1 MDHPQAPH
9 AARPRHGGGRPDS
22 RPRGP
27 FAPARRPVLRTIRSN
42 ILAAFLCLTLVTA
55 ALGWFSLL
63 AIRGAGGLVVET
75 YDLSLQSISYARA
88 AAVDFAGMQAAL
100 LRRGVSDGAA
110 DAASDA
116 ATHREDAEDRAAELQ
131 RSLHED
137 LDIAASRARSPEAVT
152 AAQAVE
158 QALGRCAVLRPPVL
172 RPPVPRTPGPQ
183 TPGAR
188 PPGNDAVAAATPAPA
203 LRASATPGPV
213 TPGPAAARTAPAA
226 APPRTGRP
234 QPWPPAP
241 PPLPEL
247 AGTTDWQALDR
258 CVQDVEGRIE
268 TLVEITAGDG
278 FLHRQR
284 ALRTIGTSLWLDAL
298 AVLVAIGLSGLL
310 TWLLTRRIVG
320 PVRAAAAAAA
330 RIADGELET
339 AIPQGREDELGGLLA
354 AMAVMRDNIRA
365 MMESEVTQRR
375 SAQSLLV
382 DAVES
387 TSEGVVLVDRHGR
400 IALANTQAAEFFP
413 HAGALLRAG
422 APFARLV
429 GPDLAMPD
437 LAMPDLA
444 MPDLAMPDLAA
455 PDFAAPDFAASGP
468 DTPGPDASGG
478 LDPPGPDAPPP
489 AGPPAAYTGE
499 WQLADG
505 RWLRVS
511 RSRTRA
517 GGFVEIYSDITE
529 LRARA
534 AELERINLQF
544 DAALSN
550 MSQGLCQYDRHGRLQ
565 VANTRYREMFRLPAG
580 VVVAGLSLR
589 EMIALNVAAGNH
601 TRNLD
606 DLFAEWT
613 RFVAQRREA
622 TMCHELR
629 DGRVVAI
636 SHQPTADGGWVAT
649 FEDITDRRRAE
660 AQIMFMARHDALT
673 SLPNRIL
680 FGERV
685 QQALDTPAPPPA
697 AAPEHVGPE
706 HAGLAGD
713 PGDGAAAPILPFAV
727 MHLDLD
733 HFKSV
738 NDAMGHPA
746 GDRLLQQVA
755 QRLLACVG
763 EADTVARLGG
773 DEFAVVQRALPALPA
788 SNAGGRDS
796 GSADAGWAD
805 PGWPDA
811 GGPDAGG
818 ADAGGAGRLARRIV
832 AALSEPF
839 TLDSARV
846 SIGVSIGIAVA
857 PADGRDAPALL
868 KNADMALYRA
878 KAEGRSTARFFERS
892 MDAQVQARRRLELD
906 LHRAVEEEQFEVHY
920 QPQVDLATGRIA
932 GLEAL
937 LRWHHPVHGLVPPG
951 DFIPIAEEVGL
962 IVGIGEWVL
971 TRACR
976 EAARWPQAVSVAVN
990 VSPAQFRTLRLVE
1003 VVAEAL
1009 SRAGLAPGRLELEIT
1024 ETVLL
1029 RESEAVL
1036 ATLHQLRARGVR
1048 IAMDDFGTG
1057 YSSLSY
1063 LRSFPFD
1070 KIKIDQSFVRDM
1082 ARNADSLAIVRAAIG
1097 LGASLGMKVAAEG
1110 VETSGQVAILRA
1122 ARCDQVQGFLY
1133 SRPCAASAVPDLL
1146 ALLGHGDGRQG

>member
-1 MDHPQAPH
+1 MDHPHAPD
-9 AARPRHGGGRPDS
+9 AARPRLGGGLPDS
-22 RPRGP
+22 RPR
-27 FAPARRPVLRTIRSN
+27 APPARARRPGLHTIRSN

-55 ALGWFSLL
+55 ALGWFSFL
-63 AIRGAGGLVVET
+63 AIRRAGGLVVET

-100 LRRGVSDGAA
+100 LRRGLADG
-110 DAASDA
+110 ASDA
-116 ATHREDAEDRAAELQ
+116 AIQAAGGAATHRGDAEDRAAGLQ

-137 LDIAASRARSPEAVT
+137 LDIAASRARSPQAVA

-158 QALGRCAVLRPPVL
+158 QALGRCAVLRPPV
-172 RPPVPRTPGPQ
+172 PRTPGPQ
-183 TPGAR
+183 TP
-188 PPGNDAVAAATPAPA
+188 
-203 LRASATPGPV
+203 
-213 TPGPAAARTAPAA
+213 AA
-226 APPRTGRP
+226 APPRPGRP

-284 ALRTIGTSLWLDAL
+284 ALRAIGTSLWLDAL

-354 AMAVMRDNIRA
+354 AMAVMRDSIRA

-422 APFARLV
+422 APFSRLV
-429 GPDLAMPD
+429 GPELAMSDLA
-437 LAMPDLA
+437 AS
-444 MPDLAMPDLAA
+444 DLAA
-455 PDFAAPDFAASGP
+455 PDLVPPAPEA
-468 DTPGPDASGG
+468 
-478 LDPPGPDAPPP
+478 PP

-601 TRNLD
+601 TRDLD
-606 DLFAEWT
+606 DLFADWT

-685 QQALDTPAPPPA
+685 QQALDTPSAPPHA
-697 AAPEHVGPE
+697 GPE
-706 HAGLAGD
+706 HAVPEHAVPPGD
-713 PGDGAAAPILPFAV
+713 PGGGGGAPISPFAV

-773 DEFAVVQRALPALPA
+773 DEFAVVQRSLSAPSA
-788 SNAGGRDS
+788 SDAGGRAS
-796 GSADAGWAD
+796 GGADAGWAD
-805 PGWPDA
+805 PGWPNA
-811 GGPDAGG
+811 GGGNAGG
-818 ADAGGAGRLARRIV
+818 ADAGEAGRLARRIV

-937 LRWHHPVHGLVPPG
+937 LRWHHPRHGLVPPG
-951 DFIPIAEEVGL
+951 EFIPIAEEVGL

-971 TRACR
+971 ARACR

-1029 RESEAVL
+1029 RESESVL
-1036 ATLHQLRARGVR
+1036 ATLHQLRAQGVR

-1110 VETSGQVAILRA
+1110 VETPEQVAILRA

>member
-1 MDHPQAPH
+1 MQIPD
-9 AARPRHGGGRPDS
+9 AARPGGGGRRFPFRGRRS
-22 RPRGP
+22 GTRARGP
-27 FAPARRPVLRTIRSN
+27 GPRTIRSS
-42 ILAAFLCLTLVTA
+42 ILAAFLCMTLITA
-55 ALGWFSLL
+55 ALGWFSFL
-63 AIRGAGGLVVET
+63 AIRHTGRLLVET
-75 YDLSLQSISYARA
+75 YNLSLQAISDARA

-100 LRRGVSDGAA
+100 LRRGVPGGVPER
-110 DAASDA
+110 ASDDVPDEA
-116 ATHREDAEDRAAELQ
+116 ARRAAIESRVAELQ
-131 RSLHED
+131 RSLHQD
-137 LDIAASRARSPEAVT
+137 LDIAASRTRSPEAAT
-152 AAQAVE
+152 AAQAAE
-158 QALGRCAVLRPPVL
+158 QALGHCTVPRPPAD
-172 RPPVPRTPGPQ
+172 RTTASQAAAQPPSGGIADPGGASPAGTSPVPAAQATPE
-183 TPGAR
+183 
-188 PPGNDAVAAATPAPA
+188 AATPRPI
-203 LRASATPGPV
+203 G
-213 TPGPAAARTAPAA
+213 
-226 APPRTGRP
+226 P
-234 QPWPPAP
+234 QPWPPAAP
-241 PPLPEL
+241 PPPDL
-247 AGTTDWQALDR
+247 AGETDWRALDR
-258 CVQDVEGRIE
+258 CVQDVERHIE

-278 FLHRQR
+278 VLHRQK
-284 ALRTIGTSLWLDAL
+284 ALRAIGTSLALDAL
-298 AVLVAIGLSGLL
+298 AVLAAVGLSGLL

-320 PVRAAAAAAA
+320 PVRDAAAAAA

-400 IALANTQAAEFFP
+400 IALANTQAAELFP

-422 APFARLV
+422 TPFARLV
-429 GPDLAMPD
+429 GPDP
-437 LAMPDLA
+437 
-444 MPDLAMPDLAA
+444 A
-455 PDFAAPDFAASGP
+455 PEDPVAPGRTDEPPGTAVPGPPPRTERTRRDDGPHAGADPPAAS
-468 DTPGPDASGG
+468 PDA
-478 LDPPGPDAPPP
+478 DPS
-489 AGPPAAYTGE
+489 AAYTGE

-550 MSQGLCQYDRHGRLQ
+550 MSQGLCQYDSQGRLQ
-565 VANTRYREMFRLPAG
+565 VANTRYREMFRLPADA
-580 VVVAGLSLR
+580 VVAGLSLR
-589 EMIALNVAAGNH
+589 EMIALSVAAGNH
-601 TRNLD
+601 LRDLD
-606 DLFAEWT
+606 DLFQEWT
-613 RFVAQRREA
+613 GLVAQRREA

-629 DGRVVAI
+629 DGRVVAVL
-636 SHQPTADGGWVAT
+636 HQPTSDGGWVST

-673 SLPNRIL
+673 SLPNRTL

-685 QQALDTPAPPPA
+685 QQALATLPPPGG
-697 AAPEHVGPE
+697 GPGGNGDGNGGGDE
-706 HAGLAGD
+706 DPPGSPAD
-713 PGDGAAAPILPFAV
+713 PGAARTRPFAV

-755 QRLLACVG
+755 QRLLSCVG

-773 DEFAVVQRALPALPA
+773 DEFAVVQAGLPDTGLHH
-788 SNAGGRDS
+788 AGQ
-796 GSADAGWAD
+796 AG
-805 PGWPDA
+805 A
-811 GGPDAGG
+811 GQAG
-818 ADAGGAGRLARRIV
+818 AGETGRLARRIV

-839 TLDSARV
+839 MLDSARV

-857 PADGRDAPALL
+857 PADGRDALALL

-878 KAEGRSTARFFERS
+878 KAEGRSTARFFEPS
-892 MDAQVQARRRLELD
+892 MDVQVQARRRLELD
-906 LHRAVEEEQFEVHY
+906 LRRAVEEEQFEVHY
-920 QPQVDLATGRIA
+920 QPLVDLDAGRVS

-962 IVGIGEWVL
+962 IVEIGEWVL
-971 TRACR
+971 HHACR
-976 EAARWPQAVSVAVN
+976 EAVRWPAGVSVAVN
-990 VSPAQFRTLRLVE
+990 VSPAQFRTRHLVE
-1003 VVAEAL
+1003 AVREAL
-1009 SRAGLAPGRLELEIT
+1009 QHSGLAPGRLELEIT

-1029 RESEAVL
+1029 RESESVL
-1036 ATLHQLRARGVR
+1036 ATLHQLRATGVR

-1063 LRSFPFD
+1063 LQSFPFD
-1070 KIKIDQSFVRDM
+1070 KIKIDQSFVRDV

-1110 VETSGQVAILRA
+1110 VETPEQVEILRA

-1133 SRPCAASAVPDLL
+1133 SRPCPASALPELL
-1146 ALLGHGDGRQG
+1146 ALLGHGGGQG